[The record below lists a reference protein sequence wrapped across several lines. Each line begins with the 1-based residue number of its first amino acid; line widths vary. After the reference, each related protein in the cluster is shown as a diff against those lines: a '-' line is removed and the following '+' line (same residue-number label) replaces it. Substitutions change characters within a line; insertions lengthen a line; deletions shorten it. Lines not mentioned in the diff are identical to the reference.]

1 MSLFQRITRAFHT
14 LSTIE
19 LDEQSRFGAL
29 GELYAE
35 QILDDGQAICLNNPI
50 VPHPT
55 KPGLFLESDF
65 LIYTQGSLFCV
76 EIKHFKGCLYYPT
89 RERVGQGPPPR
100 GPLSRPPIQ
109 GFDDSTIM
117 QEKVGNYGEGIFLKE
132 HRNPLKKTRYFIHH
146 LKDYLGTIDA
156 RCKKVY
162 IIPVV
167 GFSELADISAIYDF
181 EAGMIPTSQI
191 PTFFERHGGPSAAS
205 PPPSWL
211 RNALYRVPT
220 WDLILTTRNEWIN
233 GVITDQELLFQGTD
247 RRSYRLPY
255 RTLHAI
261 TLQRTGLFSA
271 ADQLTIMD
279 VHGGTHSFNSGGG
292 EVHLR
297 RFGGEFQTH
306 KLRNVSQIV
315 IGIAN
320 KLG

>member
-35 QILDDGQAICLNNPI
+35 QILDDGQAICLTNPI

-76 EIKHFKGCLYYPT
+76 EIKHYKGRLFYPT
-89 RERVGQGPPPR
+89 RERIGQVSPLR
-100 GPLSRPPIQ
+100 RPLSVAPLQ
-109 GFDDSTIM
+109 DFDNSIII
-117 QEKVGNYGEGIFLKE
+117 QEKIGNYGEGIFLKE

-146 LKDYLGTIDA
+146 LKDYLCDIDA

-181 EAGMIPTSQI
+181 EAGMISTSQI
-191 PTFFERHGGPSAAS
+191 PTFFEQHSGPTAAL
-205 PPPSWL
+205 PPPPWL
-211 RNALYRVPT
+211 RDALYRVPT
-220 WDLILTTRNEWIN
+220 WDLILTTKKEWIN
-233 GVITDQELLFQGTD
+233 GVITDRELLFQGTD
-247 RRSYRLPY
+247 RHSYRLPY
-255 RTLHAI
+255 RTLHTVA
-261 TLQRTGLFSA
+261 LQRGGLFSA
-271 ADQLTIMD
+271 ADQLTITD
-279 VHGGTHSFNSGGG
+279 VQGHISSYRSVGG

-297 RFGGEFQTH
+297 RFGGESQTH
-306 KLRNVSQIV
+306 QLRNVSQIV

-320 KLG
+320 KQG

>member
-1 MSLFQRITRAFHT
+1 MSLFQRITRAFDT

-35 QILDDGQAICLNNPI
+35 QILDDGQAICITNPI

-55 KPGLFLESDF
+55 RPGLFLESDF

-76 EIKHFKGCLYYPT
+76 EIKHYKGRLFYPT
-89 RERVGQGPPPR
+89 GERVGQVSPTR
-100 GPLSRPPIQ
+100 RSLARPALQ
-109 GFDDSTIM
+109 GFDDSIII
-117 QEKVGNYGEGIFLKE
+117 QEKIGNYGEGIFLKE

-146 LKDYLGTIDA
+146 LKDYLVTIDA

-167 GFSELADISAIYDF
+167 GFSELADIRAIYDF
-181 EAGMIPTSQI
+181 EVGMISTSQL
-191 PTFFERHGGPSAAS
+191 PAFFEQHSGPAAAA

-211 RNALYRVPT
+211 RSALYRVPT

-233 GVITDQELLFQGTD
+233 GVITDRELLFQGTD
-247 RRSYRLPY
+247 RHSYCLPY
-255 RTLHAI
+255 CTLHTVA
-261 TLQRTGLFSA
+261 LQRGGLFSA
-271 ADQLTIMD
+271 ADQLTVTD
-279 VHGGTHSFNSGGG
+279 VRGHVSSYHSVRG
-292 EVHLR
+292 EVHVR
-297 RFGGEFQTH
+297 RFGGETQTH
-306 KLRNVSQIV
+306 QLRNINQIV
-315 IGIAN
+315 VGIAN

>member
-35 QILDDGQAICLNNPI
+35 QILDDGQAICVNNPI

-65 LIYTQGSLFCV
+65 LIYTWGSLFCV
-76 EIKHFKGCLYYPT
+76 EIKHYKGRLFYPT
-89 RERVGQGPPPR
+89 RERVGQVSPTR
-100 GPLSRPPIQ
+100 GRLSRPPLQ
-109 GFDDSTIM
+109 SFDDSIII

-146 LKDYLGTIDA
+146 LKDYLCTIDA
-156 RCKKVY
+156 RCKKVF
-162 IIPVV
+162 IIPIV

-181 EAGMIPTSQI
+181 EAGMISTSQL
-191 PTFFERHGGPSAAS
+191 PTFFERHSGPAAAS

-211 RNALYRVPT
+211 RGALYRVPT
-220 WDLILTTRNEWIN
+220 WDLILTTRHEWIN
-233 GVITDQELLFQGTD
+233 GVITDRELLFQGTD
-247 RRSYRLPY
+247 RHSYHLPY
-255 RTLHAI
+255 RTLHTV
-261 TLQRTGLFSA
+261 TLQRGGLFSA
-271 ADQLTIMD
+271 ADQLTITD
-279 VHGGTHSFNSGGG
+279 VRGHVSSYRSVGG

-306 KLRNVSQIV
+306 QLRNVSQIV
-315 IGIAN
+315 VGIAN